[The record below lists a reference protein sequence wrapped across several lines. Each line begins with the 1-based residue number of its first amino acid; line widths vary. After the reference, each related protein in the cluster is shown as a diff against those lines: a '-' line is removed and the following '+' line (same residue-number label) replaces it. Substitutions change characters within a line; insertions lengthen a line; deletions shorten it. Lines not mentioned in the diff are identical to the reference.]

1 MPGRPP
7 NKAASGTAGA
17 KSGTGRAG
25 GYTMAEV
32 ARIAG
37 VSAMTVSRALKH
49 DGSVSPET
57 RSKILKVIKRTGYVI
72 DLTARSFGSGKS
84 GFVAVLIP
92 SLNNSNFA
100 DTVSGISAVFEGSGL
115 QLLLGS
121 TEYELERE
129 EHLIDT
135 MLQRRPEALIIAGT
149 VHTPRTAEL
158 LQNAPFPVVEI
169 WELPPAPLQHV
180 VGFSNAE
187 ASAAMVR
194 HLHAKGY
201 RHIGFIGG
209 ATFRDYRGGA
219 RRRGYRETLKELGLP
234 EGPDLTFGHSPI
246 NTEEAALAVAQ
257 DDRTMAA
264 GRRGDVRR
272 RSVGVR
278 RADGMPSPRLEGARP
293 AGDRR
298 LRQFRDQPP
307 HLAAHH
313 HARRRLRR
321 HRPPGRRTRAAGA
334 RRPRPRRGLPGG
346 NRDHRLPRHRA
357 RDDMMAANP
366 VCRLRLRATRIRLE

>member
-7 NKAASGTAGA
+7 NKAASGSAGA
-17 KSGTGRAG
+17 KSGTGRTG

-100 DTVSGISAVFEGSGL
+100 DTASGISAGFEGSGL

-149 VHTPRTAEL
+149 VHTPRTIEL

-180 VGFSNAE
+180 VGFSNAA

-219 RRRGYRETLKELGLP
+219 RRRGSRETLCELGLP

-246 NTEEAALAVAQ
+246 STEEAAHAVAQ
-257 DDRTMAA
+257 MIEQWPEVDAVMCVADLAA
-264 GRRGDVRR
+264 FGALMECHRRGWKVPERLAIGGFGNFEIGRHTWPRITTVDVDC
-272 RSVGVR
+272 VGIGLKAAELVL
-278 RADGMPSPRLEGARP
+278 RA
-293 AGDRR
+293 
-298 LRQFRDQPP
+298 
-307 HLAAHH
+307 
-313 HARRRLRR
+313 
-321 HRPPGRRTRAAGA
+321 RAA
-334 RRPRPRRGLPGG
+334 RDRGEDFPAETVITDF
-346 NRDHRLPRHRA
+346 RVIERE
-357 RDDMMAANP
+357 
-366 VCRLRLRATRIRLE
+366 TT